1 MNRLFMLAPLPAVR
15 RRTRLAKMVPV
26 LQSLGIR
33 VFFHG
38 WERDKGEA
46 AEWQSDGLDERV
58 ILRGGG
64 YASARARLMY
74 PLWMAAVFFRVLGLG
89 RKADL
94 FCLGWETAFPALL
107 ASYITGARIIFDDA
121 DRFSL
126 VMKLPG
132 GLNHIVQALEKWTSR
147 KVLLHIVP
155 SLSRYEWNGANM
167 VVLRNTPSTAD
178 YAKAGAVRPDRGTE
192 PFTLYANGWVGE
204 TRGAPV
210 FLALMQRVE
219 ASRLPVKMVVAGRV
233 DSKAGRELIAHP
245 YVSYRGELGQ
255 VDALKIYREV
265 DLALTYYDPAVP
277 INRLAESNK
286 WGDCVFFGVPFV
298 VNDEVETA
306 NPFIS
311 SGAAFSLPYHDVDA
325 LFVLVARLAKAPDEV
340 AAHGKALDLFREE
353 YGPFDRRFGDL
364 MSAALGA

>member
-33 VFFHG
+33 IYFYG

-46 AEWQSDGLDERV
+46 AEWQSDGLEERV
-58 ILRGGG
+58 ILRGGS
-64 YASARARLMY
+64 YASTRARLMY
-74 PLWMAAVFFRVLGLG
+74 PLWMAAVFFRVLRLG

-147 KVLLHIVP
+147 KVSLHIVP
-155 SLSRYEWNGANM
+155 SLSRYEWSGNNM
-167 VVLRNTPSTAD
+167 AVLRNTPSTAD
-178 YAKAGAVRPDRGTE
+178 YAEADVAPIERTAGV
-192 PFTLYANGWVGE
+192 FSIYVNGWVGE
-204 TRGAPV
+204 TRGAPI
-210 FLALMQRVE
+210 FLNLMRRIE
-219 ASRLPVKMVVAGRV
+219 ASQLPVHMVIAGRV
-233 DSKAGRELIAHP
+233 DSPAGRELVAHP
-245 YVSYRGELGQ
+245 LVSYRGELGQ
-255 VDALKIYREV
+255 VDALKIYRET

-298 VNDEVETA
+298 VNEEVETA
-306 NPFIS
+306 RAFLS
-311 SGAAFSLPYHDVDA
+311 SGAAFAVPYHDVDA
-325 LFVLVARLAKAPDEV
+325 LFELVAGLAKAPNEV
-340 AAHGKALDLFREE
+340 AAHASALNFFRQE

-364 MSAALGA
+364 MSVALGA